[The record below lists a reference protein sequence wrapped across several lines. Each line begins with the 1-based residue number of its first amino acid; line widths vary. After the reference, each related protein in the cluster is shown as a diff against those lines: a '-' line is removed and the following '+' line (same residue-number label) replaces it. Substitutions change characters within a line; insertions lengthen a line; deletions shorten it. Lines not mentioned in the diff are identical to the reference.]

1 MTLARLRV
9 ELADRDYPAALAL
22 LAEVPEIVE
31 TQFLVRP
38 RTLMAARVHS
48 LIGNTAAARVNSDS
62 ARVLIEQKLATSPDD
77 QRLYSALG
85 LALAGLGRHA
95 DAITAAKQGL
105 AIMPVHREAWKGL
118 FGHEALARIYV
129 AARDYESA
137 MDELEI
143 IVSRPALLEGPPLRL
158 DPCWDPLRESA
169 RFEALVRAS
178 EAPLAAP
185 VGSVAA
191 GSPAN
196 RLSAR

>member
-1 MTLARLRV
+1 MT
-9 ELADRDYPAALAL
+9 
-22 LAEVPEIVE
+22 
-31 TQFLVRP
+31 
-38 RTLMAARVHS
+38 ARVHS
-48 LIGNTAAARVNSDS
+48 LIGDAAAARVNYDS
-62 ARVLIEQKLATSPDD
+62 ARVLIEQRLAASPYD

-95 DAITAAKQGL
+95 EAIAAAKQAL

-158 DPCWDPLRESA
+158 DPCWDPLRESP
-169 RFEALVRAS
+169 RFQDLVHAS
-178 EAPLAAP
+178 EAPLLAP
-185 VGSVAA
+185 EGSEVL
-191 GSPAN
+191 GLPAN
-196 RLSAR
+196 RA